1 MLACWGAL
9 GRRLNL
15 VVYMYKYEYRFK
27 DAGGATPGQQRGGDN
42 CVSSVGRARALLELV
57 LPLFKQSI

>member
-1 MLACWGAL
+1 M
-9 GRRLNL
+9 
-15 VVYMYKYEYRFK
+15 YMYKYEYRFK